1 MTSDDMATAKQTL
14 VLGADLVHRHLGG
27 SWSFGLDHARTRLG
41 CCHYCDKTITCSRYL
56 VAYLADDEVEQV
68 ILHEIAHGLAGPR
81 AGHGR
86 VWKQQA
92 RALGYDGGRTI
103 EVPEA
108 RLSARWRGVCS
119 AGHEVL
125 RHRRP
130 SGPVHCGACAR
141 AGVRRAI
148 TWQDRGLDLL
158 ARG

>member
-1 MTSDDMATAKQTL
+1 MGKAL
-14 VLGADLVHRHLGG
+14 VGKLLGPG
-27 SWSFGLDHARTRLG
+27 WSFGLDHARTRLG
-41 CCHYCDKTITCSRYL
+41 CCHYTEKTITCSRYL

-68 ILHEIAHGLAGPR
+68 ILHEIAHGLAGHQ

-86 VWKQQA
+86 VWQRQA
-92 RALGYDGGRTI
+92 KALGYTGGRTI

-108 RLSARWRGVCS
+108 RLSARWLGTCS
-119 AGHEVL
+119 AGHEIL

-130 SGPVHCGACAR
+130 ARRVYCGTCAK
-141 AGVRRAI
+141 AGLKRPI